1 MFVICSYFTLAHF
14 TVSAASLVSRCVMA
28 GAVAV
33 VAKSVVELELALTK
47 DRTAAGRRVADFGP
61 R

>member
-1 MFVICSYFTLAHF
+1 MT
-14 TVSAASLVSRCVMA
+14 RCVTA

-33 VAKSVVELELALTK
+33 VAKSVVELELALMN